1 MYPIEYRWI
10 SVPTPVTNSTIVID
24 NGSTRKPS
32 CTLRLPTGSH
42 SNRICCTRRSCSG
55 LSNNPANTITAVT
68 NAPPHISVANQPASG
83 SPSLRPNTTSTRKPA
98 SGSAGINQ
106 TRSTTCPLSLE
117 SCHVVGGRA
126 RTSAHEGDD
135 DPEADHDLGRRDDEH
150 EEDDDLPADVVER
163 TGERH
168 EREVHGV
175 EHQLDA
181 HEHDERVAADH
192 EPDRTDREQQRPE
205 HEVPGV
211 SGVDVGEQ
219 RHSTTS
225 TCLSVVASP
234 SSVSRPAA
242 RRARTTAA
250 TTAMTRSTDVISN
263 ANR

>member
-150 EEDDDLPADVVER
+150 EEDDDLPADVV
-163 TGERH
+163 
-168 EREVHGV
+168 
-175 EHQLDA
+175 
-181 HEHDERVAADH
+181 
-192 EPDRTDREQQRPE
+192 DRTDREQQRPE

-250 TTAMTRSTDVISN
+250 TTTMTRSTEVI
-263 ANR
+263 